1 MKDNATV
8 IRVQDGLAWVKVTS
22 QVACCECSA
31 RALCS
36 AKQDEEG
43 KLAVRNPVDARPGD
57 EVEIDV
63 PETDYSRALSAIFGW
78 LLIASLAGLAFGY
91 ILAPVRSLAPG
102 INGLLG
108 LIAGLGLGG
117 LAVHRRY
124 RSGKRDS
131 GWPVIIAVLKKG
143 GSHG

>member
-1 MKDNATV
+1 MRDNATV
-8 IRVQDGLAWVKVTS
+8 IRVQDGLTWVKVS
-22 QVACCECSA
+22 PQVVCCECSA

-63 PETDYSRALSAIFGW
+63 PETDYSRALSGIFGF
-78 LLIASLAGLAFGY
+78 LLIASLAGLALGY
-91 ILAPVRSLAPG
+91 ILVPIRSLTPG
-102 INGLLG
+102 INGAIG
-108 LIAGLGLGG
+108 LAFGLGIGG
-117 LAVHRRY
+117 LAVRRRY
-124 RSGKRDS
+124 RSGKGDT
-131 GWPVIIAVLKKG
+131 GWPVITAVLKKG